1 MKKNNSDLRHAEL
14 VVERIESSH
23 TDITR
28 VYQDW
33 VNIGFALASL
43 GEEGRELFHRVS
55 AQNPNYRRE
64 ESDKKFDNC
73 LSTGKGEVRLATFME
88 IAKRNGIDI
97 NKPMGRPR
105 KSKADSQEEQHN
117 KMQAIQD
124 ALCSYGQFR
133 FNTWK
138 HRTEVCEKDKWE
150 VINDRLLHTY
160 YCRIKNSTNC
170 SEKDVSAL
178 LQSKDFASDYNP
190 VCEWLDSLPEW
201 NPETDPDYIR
211 DFFIGHIIFKDPEN
225 TEFYYM
231 VFRKWIMCNVALWL
245 EMIDENPIMP
255 VLCGEQHLGKTYF
268 AKHILPPAL
277 RDYLYCANP
286 SVRID
291 KDFTISL
298 SEFAITFLDEFS
310 FSTNAKSD
318 AYKYIITSGKSNER
332 DAYAQFRE
340 QRKRRAGLIAATNYK
355 QFIKDPEGCRRYPGI
370 DVAGTVDLNEHPLPY
385 EGAYA
390 QALYLLRNG
399 ENPKPTRE
407 ESQRISEHNKEY
419 MEMNDCEEALRMLF
433 RLPGDTIQ
441 GEIRALSAG
450 EIQQIL
456 TSRGFI
462 GNKFTSSEIGR
473 AMKRMNYATKKSGTT
488 KYLVKVIEQ
497 STIINESK
505 TEALKL
511 LTQEECAPKYPESTD
526 SNELP
531 F

>member
-1 MKKNNSDLRHAEL
+1 MKNHHSELRHAEL

-55 AQNPNYRRE
+55 AQNPNYTRE

-73 LSTGKGEVRLATFME
+73 LNTGKGEVRIATFMD
-88 IAKRNGIDI
+88 IAKNNGIDI
-97 NKPMGRPR
+97 SKPMGRPR
-105 KSKADSQEEQHN
+105 KNKADSQEEQCN
-117 KMQAIQD
+117 KMQVIQD
-124 ALCSYGQFR
+124 TLNSFGQFR

-138 HRTEVCEKDKWE
+138 QRTEVCENDAWE

-160 YCRIKNSTNC
+160 YCRIKNTINC
-170 SEKDVSAL
+170 SEKDISAL
-178 LQSKDFASDYNP
+178 LLSKDFASDYNP
-190 VCEWLDSLPEW
+190 VCNWLKSLPEW
-201 NPETDPDYIR
+201 NPDTDPDYIR
-211 DFFIGHIIFKDPEN
+211 EFFIDHITFKDPEN

-286 SVRID
+286 SARID

-298 SEFAITFLDEFS
+298 SEFAIMFLDEFS

-370 DVAGTVDLNEHPLPY
+370 DVAGTVNLDEHPLPY

-390 QALYLLRNG
+390 QALYLINHG
-399 ENPKPTRE
+399 VNPKPTRE
-407 ESQRISEHNKEY
+407 ESQQISEHNREY
-419 MEMNDCEEALRMLF
+419 MELNDCEEAIKTLF
-433 RLPGDTIQ
+433 RIPTDKGKAT
-441 GEIRALSAG
+441 AMSASS
-450 EIQQIL
+450 IQQKICACN
-456 TSRGFI
+456 FHI
-462 GNKFTSSEIGR
+462 KNINVVEVGR
-473 AMKRMNYATKKSGTT
+473 AMKRLMFKSKVIHGST
-488 KYLVKVIEQ
+488 KYLVEQ
-497 STIINESK
+497 IDFDTLKKENDRDAVEIIG
-505 TEALKL
+505 AIQ
-511 LTQEECAPKYPESTD
+511 QEQKD
-526 SNELP
+526 DMP